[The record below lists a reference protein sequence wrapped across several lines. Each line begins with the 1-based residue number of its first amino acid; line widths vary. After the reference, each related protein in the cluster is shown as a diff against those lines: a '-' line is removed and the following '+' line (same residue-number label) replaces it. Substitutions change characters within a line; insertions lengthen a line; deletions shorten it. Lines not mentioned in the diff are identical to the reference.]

1 MRSLAATAAVAFAAA
16 SAALFVPACETTED
30 RLAMDE
36 VVHTLLE
43 LDPTE
48 HVELGRWWTSGKQ
61 LLRLDSDGAYV
72 LHPSLNRYR
81 GPVERGRW
89 HRRSYADLAFEPYDA
104 LSAESYR
111 VTVAKQHGVIT
122 LQVPG
127 AGAMAPIDAPP
138 RAPEDAVIGAWI
150 SNTATLDLRGDLH
163 YELVAT
169 PPPGAPAP
177 ARVVGHAGRWSMD
190 GDRVRLEPDSPLVA
204 PVSLG
209 IERDG
214 DVASLLVTG
223 QPAVVFTR
231 PAAG

>member
-1 MRSLAATAAVAFAAA
+1 MPTFAARAAALIAAVATAIA
-16 SAALFVPACETTED
+16 VPACETTED

-36 VVHTLLE
+36 VVHTPLE
-43 LDPTE
+43 LDPTDQ
-48 HVELGRWWTSGKQ
+48 VALGRWWTSGAR
-61 LLRLDSDGAYV
+61 LLRLDEEGAYV
-72 LHPSLNRYR
+72 LYPSLNRYR

-89 HRRSYADLAFEPYDA
+89 LRRSYADLGFEPYDA
-104 LSAESYR
+104 LRADSYR
-111 VTVAKQHGVIT
+111 VTVAKDHGVIT

-138 RAPEDAVIGAWI
+138 RAPEDSVIGAWI
-150 SNTATLDLRGDLH
+150 SSSATLDLRGDLH

-169 PPPGAPAP
+169 PSTAHAP
-177 ARVVGHAGRWSMD
+177 ARVVGHGGRWSMD

-204 PVSLG
+204 PMSLG

-214 DVASLLVTG
+214 DVATLLVAG
-223 QPAVVFTR
+223 EPGVVFTR